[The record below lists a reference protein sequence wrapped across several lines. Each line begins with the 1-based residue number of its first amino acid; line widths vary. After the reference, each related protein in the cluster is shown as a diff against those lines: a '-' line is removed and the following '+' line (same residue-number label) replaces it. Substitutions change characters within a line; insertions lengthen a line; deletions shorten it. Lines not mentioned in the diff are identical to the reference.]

1 MTTKGRI
8 IGGLVVAGV
17 LLVIGR
23 ILLGLPGAVIVQ
35 MADNLIAPSGIT
47 AFKGDKAWP
56 AGIYVSDAMRIGVIL
71 SAVVLAV
78 VKPDASIGSSML
90 WGLLGYVLAGVAFT
104 VVLVLL
110 DRG

>member
-56 AGIYVSDAMRIGVIL
+56 AGIYVSDAMPIGVIL